1 VANFAFDPARLMSPK
16 NSAHSTPVL
25 RIDKALRLVAEA
37 PGRSV
42 DSSAGG
48 LARRMSS
55 MDYGC
60 NAVGLCAE
68 TALYGRGNG
77 VGRGLGVGVT
87 LGAL

>member
-1 VANFAFDPARLMSPK
+1 MSPK

-48 LARRMSS
+48 LAKA
-55 MDYGC
+55 DVL
-60 NAVGLCAE
+60 NGLRLWRWRAMRGDS
-68 TALYGRGNG
+68 ALRA
-77 VGRGLGVGVT
+77 RQRCRT
-87 LGAL
+87 RSWRWR

>member
-1 VANFAFDPARLMSPK
+1 MSPK

-48 LARRMSS
+48 LAKA
-55 MDYGC
+55 DVL
-60 NAVGLCAE
+60 NGLR
-68 TALYGRGNG
+68 L
-77 VGRGLGVGVT
+77 
-87 LGAL
+87 